1 MEGLQNFAK
10 QLEEQKA
17 TITAQIQSLDAQLAQ
32 AKNSYMKV
40 EGAQEIIAIQIK
52 EEEAKASDASIIV
65 ENPSIASTDNSS
77 SPRNSAGS
85 KKLGTFEKKVCKEYS
100 QLLEKDGLNFAEN
113 YLRSK
118 RRYLRRGFHPKNYIQ
133 LGE

>member
-1 MEGLQNFAK
+1 MIVNKEFQGYTLNSYLFNMACESHMEGLQNFAK

-52 EEEAKASDASIIV
+52 EEEAKAAVEVVVPEASG
-65 ENPSIASTDNSS
+65 D
-77 SPRNSAGS
+77 
-85 KKLGTFEKKVCKEYS
+85 
-100 QLLEKDGLNFAEN
+100 
-113 YLRSK
+113 
-118 RRYLRRGFHPKNYIQ
+118 
-133 LGE
+133 

>member
-1 MEGLQNFAK
+1 MIVNRLFQGYTLNSYQFNMACESHMEGLQNFAK

-52 EEEAKASDASIIV
+52 EEEAKAVVEAVVPEASG
-65 ENPSIASTDNSS
+65 D
-77 SPRNSAGS
+77 
-85 KKLGTFEKKVCKEYS
+85 
-100 QLLEKDGLNFAEN
+100 
-113 YLRSK
+113 
-118 RRYLRRGFHPKNYIQ
+118 
-133 LGE
+133 

>member
-1 MEGLQNFAK
+1 MIVNKEFQGYTLNSYLFNMACESHMEGLQNFAK

-52 EEEAKASDASIIV
+52 EEEAKVAVEAVVPEASGD
-65 ENPSIASTDNSS
+65 
-77 SPRNSAGS
+77 
-85 KKLGTFEKKVCKEYS
+85 
-100 QLLEKDGLNFAEN
+100 
-113 YLRSK
+113 
-118 RRYLRRGFHPKNYIQ
+118 
-133 LGE
+133 

>member
-1 MEGLQNFAK
+1 MSCESHMEGLQNFAK

-52 EEEAKASDASIIV
+52 EEGAKAAVEAVVPEASG
-65 ENPSIASTDNSS
+65 D
-77 SPRNSAGS
+77 
-85 KKLGTFEKKVCKEYS
+85 
-100 QLLEKDGLNFAEN
+100 
-113 YLRSK
+113 
-118 RRYLRRGFHPKNYIQ
+118 
-133 LGE
+133 

>member
-1 MEGLQNFAK
+1 MSCESHMEGLQNFAK

-52 EEEAKASDASIIV
+52 EHQIKEQEAKAAVEAVVPEASG
-65 ENPSIASTDNSS
+65 D
-77 SPRNSAGS
+77 
-85 KKLGTFEKKVCKEYS
+85 
-100 QLLEKDGLNFAEN
+100 
-113 YLRSK
+113 
-118 RRYLRRGFHPKNYIQ
+118 
-133 LGE
+133 

>member
-17 TITAQIQSLDAQLAQ
+17 TIAAQIQSLDAQLAQ

-52 EEEAKASDASIIV
+52 EEESKAAVAEAVPEASG
-65 ENPSIASTDNSS
+65 D
-77 SPRNSAGS
+77 
-85 KKLGTFEKKVCKEYS
+85 
-100 QLLEKDGLNFAEN
+100 
-113 YLRSK
+113 
-118 RRYLRRGFHPKNYIQ
+118 
-133 LGE
+133 

>member
-1 MEGLQNFAK
+1 MIVNRLFQGYTLNSYLFNMACESHMEGLQNFAK

-52 EEEAKASDASIIV
+52 EEEESKAAVEAVVPEASG
-65 ENPSIASTDNSS
+65 D
-77 SPRNSAGS
+77 
-85 KKLGTFEKKVCKEYS
+85 
-100 QLLEKDGLNFAEN
+100 
-113 YLRSK
+113 
-118 RRYLRRGFHPKNYIQ
+118 
-133 LGE
+133 

>member
-1 MEGLQNFAK
+1 MACESHMEGLQNFAK

-52 EEEAKASDASIIV
+52 EEQAKAAVEAVVPEASG
-65 ENPSIASTDNSS
+65 D
-77 SPRNSAGS
+77 
-85 KKLGTFEKKVCKEYS
+85 
-100 QLLEKDGLNFAEN
+100 
-113 YLRSK
+113 
-118 RRYLRRGFHPKNYIQ
+118 
-133 LGE
+133 

>member
-1 MEGLQNFAK
+1 MTCESHMEGLQNFAK

-52 EEEAKASDASIIV
+52 EEKAKAAVEAVVPEASG
-65 ENPSIASTDNSS
+65 D
-77 SPRNSAGS
+77 
-85 KKLGTFEKKVCKEYS
+85 
-100 QLLEKDGLNFAEN
+100 
-113 YLRSK
+113 
-118 RRYLRRGFHPKNYIQ
+118 
-133 LGE
+133 

>member
-1 MEGLQNFAK
+1 MIVNEEFQGYTLDSYLFNMACESHMEGLQNFAK

-52 EEEAKASDASIIV
+52 EEEAKAAVEAVVPEASG
-65 ENPSIASTDNSS
+65 D
-77 SPRNSAGS
+77 
-85 KKLGTFEKKVCKEYS
+85 
-100 QLLEKDGLNFAEN
+100 
-113 YLRSK
+113 
-118 RRYLRRGFHPKNYIQ
+118 
-133 LGE
+133 

>member
-1 MEGLQNFAK
+1 MACESHMEGLQNFAK

-52 EEEAKASDASIIV
+52 EEETKALAAEEVPEASG
-65 ENPSIASTDNSS
+65 D
-77 SPRNSAGS
+77 
-85 KKLGTFEKKVCKEYS
+85 
-100 QLLEKDGLNFAEN
+100 
-113 YLRSK
+113 
-118 RRYLRRGFHPKNYIQ
+118 
-133 LGE
+133 